1 MKQLEI
7 EFFWPLTEQLSLGL
21 DYTNCV
27 SKPTPWTMPCA
38 NGPSPSYYL
47 IPTNTN
53 TSASIVASNLTVD
66 VGTTV
71 FKLDEEPPLYRK
83 ALYKLMNIK
92 WEKK

>member
-21 DYTNCV
+21 DYTNCA
-27 SKPTPWTMPCA
+27 SKPAPWTIPNS
-38 NGPSPSYYL
+38 NGPSYYL

-53 TSASIVASNLTVD
+53 TSGSIVASNLTVD

-71 FKLDEEPPLYRK
+71 FKLEEEPPLYRK